1 MNVAVWMPIW
11 GRHDVL
17 KIALLGYSAMKR
29 RWAKQGFHLHIYFGW
44 TDPVDLMAATSFM
57 GYPNGACPSP
67 NEPLT
72 EKHNRLL
79 RYILKETKADYFLQ
93 IGSDDVFLPEGDELY
108 FDMMEGGL
116 HHMGCK
122 SIYFMDSIK
131 ERAVKWVYEKGCVNA
146 LFGAGRMFSRE
157 AVEFAFEDGELW
169 DKEANRG
176 LDFVS
181 ENRLIGLGYQ
191 PLAFGEEEPYI
202 IDIKSAENIWSFDR
216 YANGEAVDYDGL
228 VARMREALK

>member
-17 KIALLGYSAMKR
+17 KIALLGYKAMKK
-29 RWAKQGFHLHIYFGW
+29 RWAEHGYNMHIYFGW
-44 TDPVDLMAATSFM
+44 TDPADLMAAVNFM

-79 RYILKETKADYFLQ
+79 RYILKETEADYFLQ
-93 IGSDDVFLPEGDELY
+93 IGSDDVFLPEGDGLY
-108 FDMMEGGL
+108 FDAMEAGA
-116 HHMGCK
+116 HHVGCT
-122 SIYFMDSIK
+122 SIYFMDSVR
-131 ERAVKWVYEKGCVNA
+131 ERAVRWKYDSRDANA
-146 LFGAGRMFSRE
+146 LFGAGRLFSRE
-157 AVEFAFEDGELW
+157 AVKMAFLDGELW
-169 DKEANRG
+169 DREANRS

-181 ENRLIGLGYQ
+181 ENRLIELGYS
-191 PLAFGEEEPYI
+191 PRRFEEGEPYI
-202 IDIKSAENIWSFDR
+202 IDIKSEENIWGFDR
-216 YANGEAVDYDGL
+216 YANGEGVDFEVL